1 MHAAPISSHNGNNL
15 AHTLTDAPT
24 ERPFVV
30 RLHKRGEDRA
40 GSFVPAASVEIT
52 PFFRTSGLLHSLPA
66 EELKSLLFVLTFV
79 TPNGDIVPTLH
90 ELAQAMHLSPGKAD
104 ARLRR
109 LSAFRWQEG
118 PLLHLLRRESGL
130 HAWSPSAHLIAL
142 HHAPS
147 HGVEEPTLRSAH
159 RDTVI
164 AFSRQQ
170 YARPREEVE
179 AEIARAN
186 GWAYPF
192 LSRAEV
198 YQNQDAGKGEKGQ
211 RDAQETKQDRDPLAP
226 SLRNRLLSLGVKSE
240 QVDMLLAQYQPEHI
254 QRQIAWLPARNARN
268 PAAFLLAAIEKDYA
282 PPRGQITGD
291 DRSRLL

>member
-1 MHAAPISSHNGNNL
+1 M
-15 AHTLTDAPT
+15 
-24 ERPFVV
+24 
-30 RLHKRGEDRA
+30 

-79 TPNGDIVPTLH
+79 TPNGDIVPSVH

-109 LSAFRWQEG
+109 LSAFRWQDEL
-118 PLLHLLRRESGL
+118 LLHLLRRESGL
-130 HAWSPSAHLIAL
+130 HAWSPSSHLIAL
-142 HHAPS
+142 HHSPS
-147 HGVEEPTLRSAH
+147 QGVEEPTLRSAH

-164 AFSRQQ
+164 AFSRKR
-170 YARPREEVE
+170 YTRPREEVE

-198 YQNQDAGKGEKGQ
+198 YRSQTQEEGKDEKGLV
-211 RDAQETKQDRDPLAP
+211 DAQQKSQDSAP
-226 SLRNRLLSLGVKSE
+226 HVTDLRNRLLSLGVKSE
-240 QVDMLLAQYQPEHI
+240 QVEMLLAQYQPERI

-268 PAAFLLAAIEKDYA
+268 PVAFLLAAIEKDYA
-282 PPRGQITGD
+282 SPHRGQDQDAPVTPMP
-291 DRSRLL
+291 